1 MQNEIENHRHS
12 FVYGCAVIFFWLL
25 FIFTHSWLLFSF
37 GNIQLGA
44 VDCNSPVALTFKRAF
59 SGAHNT
65 NRNRFRYNSIC
76 FVVVVCRDGVR
87 WCYGTID
94 TTFSIALCNIFEY
107 DGWNIIN
114 ILKIE
119 QLKNWNGT
127 RIDLMCAMQLH
138 SMHLRC
144 LKCIEIYNNN
154 NNINVWKWE

>member
-1 MQNEIENHRHS
+1 MKLKTIDIHS
-12 FVYGCAVIFFWLL
+12 FTVAQWFFFYFCLYSL
-25 FIFTHSWLLFSF
+25 TADFYSPLV
-37 GNIQLGA
+37 IQLGA

-65 NRNRFRYNSIC
+65 NRNRFRYNSIF

-154 NNINVWKWE
+154 NNNNINGWKWE